1 MASTDRAAR
10 PLLHRIILG
19 LALVGVFLVAHLY
32 SQQTAGFNRGCLGLS
47 DPATV
52 QQVGCETVTS
62 SAAGTFL
69 GVSNVFWGLLFYVG
83 VAGLRFAMIPTG
95 APRKTLRTASLG
107 LAAIGFAYSVYL
119 VSVQASMGAWCVL
132 CTTSAGLV
140 TVIFGLHLAERF
152 SKATLPTVASFSGLE
167 FKRFGV
173 AAALVVT
180 LAVADIAY
188 FNTINDGETL
198 TPIADATPVTAAAT
212 QDVGA
217 DAPADASPIELPAD
231 EPAAQDP
238 AAEEP
243 MVQDPA
249 AEEPVADEAPAAAPV
264 AAAATPASRPVG
276 CEYEPGAAP
285 LRDLSRY
292 TTGIGYD
299 GRDDAPVT
307 IVKIFDPNC
316 PHCRHLHGTLDALV
330 GQYGGKAKF
339 YYFPFALWNESIP
352 QIEALYVA
360 GESDKFAEM
369 LAGQFAMQETEDKR
383 LLSIDDLVT
392 IAESIDLD
400 GASFRQRLT
409 SGTYAMKVASARNY
423 ASIDIS
429 REGRVSVPKL
439 TINGQFV
446 ANTAAALSADC
457 ISSLIDEAHAE
468 VTE

>member
-1 MASTDRAAR
+1 MASTDRTAR

-19 LALVGVFLVAHLY
+19 LALVGVLLVAHLY

-83 VAGLRFAMIPTG
+83 LAGLRFAMIPTG

-107 LAAIGFAYSVYL
+107 LAAAGFAYSVYL

-152 SKATLPTVASFSGLE
+152 SKATLPTMASFSGTE
-167 FKRFGV
+167 FKRFGI
-173 AAALVVT
+173 AAALIAT
-180 LAVADIAY
+180 LSVADIAY
-188 FNTINDGETL
+188 FNAINDGETL
-198 TPIADATPVTAAAT
+198 TPIAEAAMDETKAAPVTPVAA
-212 QDVGA
+212 QDE
-217 DAPADASPIELPAD
+217 APADVSPIELPA
-231 EPAAQDP
+231 
-238 AAEEP
+238 
-243 MVQDPA
+243 
-249 AEEPVADEAPAAAPV
+249 EEPVAAEATVEEPAVEAPEATPV
-264 AAAATPASRPVG
+264 AAAAAPASRPIG

-292 TTGIGYD
+292 TTDIGYD
-299 GRDDAPVT
+299 GRGDAPVT
-307 IVKIFDPNC
+307 VVKIFDPNC
-316 PHCRHLHGTLDALV
+316 PHCRDLHGVLDALV
-330 GQYGGKAKF
+330 GQYGDKAKF

-360 GESDKFAEM
+360 GESDKYAEM
-369 LAGQFAMQETEDKR
+369 LAGQFAMQERDNKR
-383 LLSIDDLVT
+383 LLSTDDLVT
-392 IAESIDLD
+392 IAEDIGLD

-409 SGTYAMKVASARNY
+409 SGAYAMKVASARNY
-423 ASIDIS
+423 ASVDIS
-429 REGRVSVPKL
+429 RGGRVSVPKL

-446 ANTAAALSADC
+446 ANTTAAFSADC
-457 ISSLIDEAHAE
+457 IGSLISEAHAE
-468 VTE
+468 VAE